1 MNNLKEGFLELLDKD
16 KEFRYTVAGY
26 LGLSEIL
33 KRLDKLEEGQK
44 GLLEGQNRL
53 WENQNRLWEEVRALR
68 EGQEKLWENQNKL
81 WENQNKL
88 WEEVKSL
95 REGQNKLW
103 EEVRDLRVTQNRL
116 ATTLDRLTISVEEE
130 ALDVIRHRLKNE
142 LGLDVELRRIF
153 VGEREINVYGALVD
167 TCVIGEATVRLG
179 TGLIQELEEK
189 IEALKRMRPE
199 LIKPRIIKV
208 IYTDYAP
215 PSALE
220 LAKEHNVW
228 ILNWKGDLT
237 ARRIIQV

>member
-1 MNNLKEGFLELLDKD
+1 MNNLKKGFLELLDKD

-33 KRLDKLEEGQK
+33 KRLDRLEEGQNK
-44 GLLEGQNRL
+44 LWEGQNRL
-53 WENQNRLWEEVRALR
+53 WENLNRLWEEVKALR
-68 EGQEKLWENQNKL
+68 DG
-81 WENQNKL
+81 QNKL

-103 EEVRDLRVTQNRL
+103 ENLNRLWEEVRELRATQNRL

-153 VGEREINVYGALVD
+153 VGEREINVYGALAD

-208 IYTDYAP
+208 IYTDYAS

-220 LAKEHNVW
+220 LAKKQDVW
-228 ILNWKGDLT
+228 VLNWRSDFT
-237 ARRIIQV
+237 PRRIIQA

>member
-1 MNNLKEGFLELLDKD
+1 
-16 KEFRYTVAGY
+16 VAGY

-33 KRLDKLEEGQK
+33 KRLDRLEEGQK

-68 EGQEKLWENQNKL
+68 EGQEKLWEN
-81 WENQNKL
+81 
-88 WEEVKSL
+88 
-95 REGQNKLW
+95 QNKLW

-142 LGLDVELRRIF
+142 LGLDIKLRRIF

-220 LAKEHNVW
+220 LAKEHDVW
-228 ILNWKGDLT
+228 VLNWKGDLT